1 MPRYENKFQA
11 EADLVEALISNS
23 NFISNSKIIDNA
35 KKIIDA
41 CREAKSERTMLDAF
55 LSEYGLSNNEGVA
68 LMCLAESVLRI
79 PDKSTRDLMISEK
92 LSEGNWID
100 HLNQADS
107 IFVNASTWGLLLAG
121 TMVKPSELSN
131 NNPAKFIG
139 NLISKSG
146 EMPIRNAVLA
156 AMHIL
161 SKEFVMGRDFD
172 DVLKSQNLKENLH
185 SFDMLGEAARTQEQ
199 AEKYFHSYFDA
210 INSVSDIN
218 KDTGNKN
225 GVSIKLSALYPRYE
239 TRKIERVKQHLSKKL
254 TALIH
259 EAMDKN
265 VEITID
271 AEEQDR
277 LSLSLEI
284 IGDILLSDKVK
295 DWEDIGIAVQA
306 YGKRALDII
315 EWVESLLKKRS
326 SMHIRLVKGAYWDY
340 EIKNSQVSGHKGY
353 SVFTK
358 KAHTDISYL
367 ACAEKILSIE
377 GISAKF
383 ASHNAHTIAA
393 INEMAKGKEFEYQR
407 LYGMGELLYKKA
419 DEVFSSNY
427 KTSIYAPIGKY
438 KDLLPYLVRRLL
450 ENGANSSFINRLLDP
465 ETDSLWLAD
474 SPVKKISDE
483 TKEIPLP
490 KNIFSDRKN
499 SMGIDLSETS
509 VLEEINNKLSNF
521 DDNKIA
527 VESIYSSRVS
537 KAAESKSAY
546 SLATNREIGKVTFD
560 SSDDIEAAFSS
571 YKPSEWGSTCV
582 TERADVLN
590 SIASS
595 LEDDPYEILYYL
607 IHEAGKHIE
616 DAVDEIREA
625 VDFLRYYSIE
635 AIKLQ
640 KMPVKLNGPTGE
652 ENIFTYRPRG
662 RFLCISP
669 WNFPVA
675 ILVGQISA
683 ALATGND
690 VVSKPSEHTPIL
702 ASLIVKLF
710 HKHGVPVDALELV
723 LGDGSQ
729 GNALTKS
736 NGLKGVAFTGS
747 TRTAKHI
754 QASLSEN
761 QEEMI
766 KFVAETGGLNC
777 MIVDSSAL
785 LEQVTDDVIRS
796 AFNSA
801 GQRCSALRVL
811 LVQDE
816 IYPELKSMITGAMSV
831 LDIGPTDNFNNDIG
845 PIISKDAFD
854 GLNDYINSAKENNLE
869 VYQSP
874 SDTEGNYIPATLIDI
889 SSLDEI
895 KSEKFGPILHIM
907 KFKSTEIKNVIH
919 SINKLNYG
927 LTLGIH
933 TRVESRADEIS
944 KTANIGNVYINRDM
958 VGAVVGVQPFG
969 GEGLSGTG
977 CKAGGPNY
985 LSQFVNEQVVSK
997 NTVAFGG
1004 NTELLNL
1011 QSEE

>member
-1 MPRYENKFQA
+1 MSLSENKFQP
-11 EADLVEALISNS
+11 ESELIKTLIESS
-23 NFISNSKIIDNA
+23 SYISNSKIIDNA

-41 CREAKSERTMLDAF
+41 CRESKSERTMLDAF
-55 LSEYGLSNNEGVA
+55 LSEYGLSNDEGVA

-92 LSEGNWID
+92 LSGGNWID
-100 HLNQADS
+100 HINKADS
-107 IFVNASTWGLLLAG
+107 MFVNASTWGLLLAG

-161 SKEFVMGRDFD
+161 SKEFVMGRDFS
-172 DVLKSQNLKENLH
+172 DVFKLNGLKDNLY
-185 SFDMLGEAARTQEQ
+185 SFDMLGEAARTENQ
-199 AEKYFHSYFDA
+199 AEKYFQSYLEA
-210 INSVSDIN
+210 INHVSKIN
-218 KDTGNKN
+218 SDTGNKN

-239 TRKIERVKQHLSKKL
+239 TRKIKRVKESLSKKL

-259 EAMDKN
+259 EAIDKN
-265 VEITID
+265 IEITLD

-277 LSLSLEI
+277 LSLSLEV
-284 IGDILLSDKVK
+284 IGEIFTSDKVK
-295 DWEDIGIAVQA
+295 DYQNIGIALQA
-306 YGKRALDII
+306 YGKRSMDVID
-315 EWVESLLKKRS
+315 WVEKLLEKRS
-326 SMHIRLVKGAYWDY
+326 PIHVRLVKGAYWDY
-340 EIKNSQVSGHKGY
+340 EIKNSQISGHDGY

-367 ACAEKILSIE
+367 ACAEKILSID
-377 GISAKF
+377 GIFPKF
-383 ASHNAHTIAA
+383 ATHNAHTIAA
-393 INEMAKGKEFEYQR
+393 ISQMGKGKNFEFQR
-407 LYGMGELLYKKA
+407 LFGMGELLYKSA
-419 DEVFSSNY
+419 DSVLASEH

-474 SPVKKISDE
+474 SPVKKISEEIKD
-483 TKEIPLP
+483 IPLP
-490 KNIFSDRKN
+490 RDIFDKRKN
-499 SMGIDLSETS
+499 SKGIDLSE
-509 VLEEINNKLSNF
+509 VENLNDLNDFFKGYEGNVK
-521 DDNKIA
+521 KI
-527 VESIYSSRVS
+527 ESIYPGRAEDSSKNFSSLSLLDATKIAEVS
-537 KAAESKSAY
+537 
-546 SLATNREIGKVTFD
+546 FD
-560 SSDDIEAAFSS
+560 STKDIEQAFST
-571 YKPSEWGSTCV
+571 YKRSEWQYTSV
-582 TERADVLN
+582 DERSRILNNIAD
-590 SIASS
+590 S
-595 LEDDPYEILYYL
+595 LEEAPYEILFYL

-616 DAVDEIREA
+616 DAIDELREA
-625 VDFLRYYSIE
+625 VDFLRYYSLE
-635 AIKLQ
+635 AERLTSEPLSLK
-640 KMPVKLNGPTGE
+640 GPTGE
-652 ENIFTYRPRG
+652 ENIFRYRPMG

-690 VVSKPSEHTPIL
+690 VISKPSEHTPIL
-702 ASLIVKLF
+702 AHIITKIF
-710 HKHGVPVDALELV
+710 HLNGVPKDALSLV
-723 LGDGSQ
+723 VGDGSH
-729 GNALTKS
+729 GNSLTKAS
-736 NGLKGVAFTGS
+736 NLKGVAFTGS
-747 TRTAKHI
+747 TQTAKKI
-754 QASLSEN
+754 QNSLSSN
-761 QEEMI
+761 HEEMI
-766 KFVAETGGLNC
+766 RFIAETGGLNC

-785 LEQVTDDVIRS
+785 LEQVTDDVMRS

-801 GQRCSALRVL
+801 GQRCSALRVI

-816 IYPELKSMITGAMSV
+816 IYLELKEMIIGAMEV
-831 LDIGPTDNFNNDIG
+831 LEVGPTNDFCNDIG
-845 PIISKDAFD
+845 PIISDTAFKNLD
-854 GLNDYINSAKENNLE
+854 QYIKKLSKTNNIFQTKIN
-869 VYQSP
+869 V
-874 SDTEGNYIPATLIDI
+874 EGNYIPPTLIEI
-889 SSLDEI
+889 NSLEELG
-895 KSEKFGPILHIM
+895 SEQFGPILHVLR
-907 KFKSTEIKNVIH
+907 FKSN
-919 SINKLNYG
+919 SINEVIKDINNLNYG

-933 TRVESRADEIS
+933 TRVESRADHIS
-944 KTANIGNVYINRDM
+944 MKANVGNIYINRDM